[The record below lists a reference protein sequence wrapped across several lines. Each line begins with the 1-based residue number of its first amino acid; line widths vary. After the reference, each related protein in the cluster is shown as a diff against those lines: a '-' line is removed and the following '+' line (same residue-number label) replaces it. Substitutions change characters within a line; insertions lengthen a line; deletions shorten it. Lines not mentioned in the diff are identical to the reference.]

1 MKVQEIPLSADN
13 QQFAVSI
20 DGVSYNM
27 RILWRGTVWVL
38 DLHDSGGNPLI
49 LGIPLIT
56 GTNLLEQCRHLQLDF
71 ALVVECDNPQQE
83 YPTQYDLGTSSH
95 LYLITEI

>member
-13 QQFAVSI
+13 QTFTVSI
-20 DGVSYNM
+20 AGVTYNM
-27 RILWRGTVWVL
+27 RILWRGTFWGL
-38 DLHDSGGNPLI
+38 DLQDSSGTPLI
-49 LGIPLIT
+49 AGIPLVA
-56 GTNLLEQCRHLQLDF
+56 GTNLLEQFQHMQLDF

-83 YPTQYDLGTSSH
+83 YPTQYDLGATSH